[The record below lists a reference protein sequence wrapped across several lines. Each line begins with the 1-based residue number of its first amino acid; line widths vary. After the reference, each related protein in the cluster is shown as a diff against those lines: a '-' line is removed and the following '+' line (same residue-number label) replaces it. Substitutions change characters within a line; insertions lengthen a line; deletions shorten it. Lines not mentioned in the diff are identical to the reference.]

1 MAAWLVLLVSV
12 PPHPS
17 SLRVRVWR
25 KLRAL
30 GAVAL
35 KKSVYILPFTPE
47 SAGLYAAA
55 TGFQAIS
62 KDDHENMAR
71 QFPLYDALYAYCR
84 AKGRVERAG

>member
-30 GAVAL
+30 GALAL

-47 SAGLYAAA
+47 NFEQVQWLS
-55 TGFQAIS
+55 Q
-62 KDDHENMAR
+62 E
-71 QFPLYDALYAYCR
+71 
-84 AKGRVERAG
+84 V